1 MNGILAFAL
10 ASALTAADTPGPIEL
25 AAGIKQVEEGDYN
38 GAIVTLDGAATAL
51 RLSKDP
57 SRTKDLAQ
65 AYLYLGIAYVG
76 LGHEM
81 SAKANFREA
90 LGQSGDLNLSPTLF
104 PPKVIELFEVAKQ
117 ESRPAVA
124 AAPAR
129 EKKGGSGKV
138 LLIGGLA
145 AVAVGGAALAA
156 GGGGEDTPTAPT
168 DTRETLNATGTTTQY
183 NCFADFRIVPR
194 SSGTLDATLTWTDTA
209 AVAELSMKLYE
220 PFNGTPVAISNPASN
235 LTARLSGSVTNQIYT
250 LQVCQGGYPNG
261 VSFTLN
267 VRYP

>member
-10 ASALTAADTPGPIEL
+10 AAALAADNASALTDL
-25 AAGIKQVEEGDYN
+25 AAGIRQVEEGDYT
-38 GAIVTLDGAATAL
+38 GAIVTLDGAASAL

-76 LGHEM
+76 LGHET
-81 SAKANFREA
+81 SAKAKFREA
-90 LGQSGDLNLSPTLF
+90 LGQSGELNLSPTEF

-117 ESRPAVA
+117 EGRPAA
-124 AAPAR
+124 IAAPAR

-156 GGGGEDTPTAPT
+156 GGGEEAPAAPT

-183 NCFADFRIVPR
+183 NCFPSFSMVPR
-194 SSGTLDATLTWTDTA
+194 AAGPLDATLTWTDTA
-209 AVAELSMKLYE
+209 AVAGLNMQLYE
-220 PFNGTPVAISNPASN
+220 VQTGAEVTRSNPVAN
-235 LTARLSGSVTNQIYT
+235 LQARLSAAVTNQTYRLI
-250 LQVCQGGYPNG
+250 VCQGGYPNA